1 MEGSP
6 MPRCTGLLRRCLAP
20 MLVVAAFPGSL
31 LTLPAVAA
39 DLPQGPSVPFR
50 TVIYGTTSHITEPAT
65 AVVRDREAWIALW
78 RRHTG
83 SDRAA
88 PPPVDFSRDMV
99 VAVFGGT
106 STEVTAAGIARI
118 TREPA
123 GLVVW
128 YSVHATRPLPPG
140 DLGTARAPF
149 HIVRLAQSA
158 LPVAF
163 SLLKTQPILRQQP

>member
-6 MPRCTGLLRRCLAP
+6 MPRRTALLRRCLAP
-20 MLVVAAFPGSL
+20 MLVIAAFLGPL
-31 LTLPAVAA
+31 QTLRAGAA
-39 DLPQGPSVPFR
+39 DLPQGPSVPFK
-50 TVIYGTTSHITEPAT
+50 TVIAGTTSHITEPT
-65 AVVRDREAWIALW
+65 TVVVRDRDAWIALW

-83 SDRAA
+83 RASGA

-118 TREPA
+118 TREPG

-140 DLGTARAPF
+140 ELGTLRSPF
-149 HIVRLAQSA
+149 HIVKLARST

-163 SLLKTQPILRQQP
+163 SFLKTQEILRQSP